1 MAQFPSMLAQDAV
14 TGVLA
19 QGLVGSVYAVTDTG
33 FTTPLDIFDS
43 GGSAFAG
50 NQLVSGP
57 NGVLPEFSCP
67 GYLVVRWKSGEYT
80 MDIPCVDQVPAGG
93 ATGQLLAKLSAGD
106 YDLGW
111 VAPPSGGGGAGVSY
125 GINVKADFGAVGD
138 GVANDTAA
146 IQAALNSV
154 PLGGGLVYFPA
165 GDYLV
170 NTTLRVETEGT
181 MLVGDGPGNR
191 AGATQVSVGSRIRA
205 TSGLTGSLIL
215 VQRPA
220 DDRPLH
226 GVHFRDL
233 SIDGDHIGTAVDGV
247 VFRSNQ
253 GSMSNVSI
261 WNASGVGLRV
271 KGYTAPVWDTYDTQ
285 FTNVKVGYCTVAG
298 VFLDLGAADT
308 QWSNCVFLENYDNL
322 IVKGSSPQFS
332 NTHFYTPGR
341 RDIWFD
347 GNGSRG
353 KFSNCKIE
361 GGKDHMVYIDTTNG
375 GYSDIQFT
383 GCGFSSLNQTILTNT
398 FDYVHITGPS
408 GTGASRFTFVG
419 NSFNLKGGNTVKAR
433 YAINATGSTVQNL
446 VLLANSFSVASSWGT
461 APLNQA
467 SNSALLP
474 FVRGNW
480 GLPDLVFENIQTVS
494 YTAVPADAD
503 VVIAMDSATAVNL
516 TIPPNAQPGF
526 MKGNTLRVLQ
536 KGAGQVT
543 LVPGAGVTLRTA
555 RTLTTRAQWSEVTL
569 RQRISNEW
577 VVEGD
582 LT

>member
-1 MAQFPSMLAQDAV
+1 MLAQDAV

-19 QGLVGSVYAVTDTG
+19 QGLVGSVYDVDDTSL
-33 FTTPLDIFDS
+33 TTPLDIFDTS
-43 GGSAFAG
+43 GAAFAG

-67 GYLVVRWKSGEYT
+67 GHLVVRWVSGSYR

-111 VAPPSGGGGAGVSY
+111 VAPPSGGGGGGVSY
-125 GINVKADFGAVGD
+125 GINVKSDFGAVGNGIAD
-138 GVANDTAA
+138 DTLA

-154 PLGGGLVYFPA
+154 PLGGGLVYFPK

-170 NTTLRVETEGT
+170 STTLRVETEGT

-191 AGATQVSVGSRIRA
+191 AGATQTSVGSRIRA

-253 GSMSNVSI
+253 GSMINVNI
-261 WNASGVGLRV
+261 WNASGAGLRV
-271 KGYTAPVWDTYDTQ
+271 KGYVAPAAPWDTYDTQ

-332 NTHFYTPGR
+332 NVHFYTPGR

-383 GCGFSSLNQTILTNT
+383 GCGFSSLNQTVLTNT

-419 NSFNLKGGNTVKAR
+419 NSFNLKGGSAVKAR

-446 VLLANSFSVASSWGT
+446 VLLANSFSVASAWGT

-494 YTAVPADAD
+494 YTATPADAD

-555 RTLTTRAQWSEVTL
+555 RTLTTRAQWSVVTL